1 MGYEMS
7 RFTDFFKNA
16 FSVEN
21 EDPDIYAEED
31 IPQERKAELIAKFA
45 QEIVDRRLAVPAI
58 MFLET
63 VKPLSF
69 LGSQAMIFFEPIIQ
83 SVFAFRSYREIYLIM
98 EKRENVEVLLQEIER
113 REGEKKHR

>member
-1 MGYEMS
+1 MS
-7 RFTDFFKNA
+7 KFTDFFKHA
-16 FSVEN
+16 FSVES
-21 EDPDIYAEED
+21 EEPDIYAEED
-31 IPQERKAELIAKFA
+31 IPPERKDELLGKFA

-98 EKRENVEVLLQEIER
+98 EKRENVEVLLRKI
-113 REGEKKHR
+113 EKKESEKNQRKN